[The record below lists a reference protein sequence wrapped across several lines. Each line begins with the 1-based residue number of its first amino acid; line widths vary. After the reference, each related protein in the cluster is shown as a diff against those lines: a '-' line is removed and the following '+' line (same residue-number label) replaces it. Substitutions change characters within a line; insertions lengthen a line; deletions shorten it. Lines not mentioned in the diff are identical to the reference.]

1 MPHFNDKY
9 VNSNNMKKLLMSVF
23 SVMMLAAC
31 QGGGDKVPAINVKDM
46 DLSVSPGEDFYLYAN
61 GGWKKNNPLKPEFAR
76 FGSFDVLRENNEI
89 RLNELFAEMAKL
101 SPEQGTVDQKI
112 VDLYKQGL
120 DSVRL
125 NSEGGAPVKKY
136 VDSIYAAAGK
146 DELVKVL
153 ANQNKYGEGGFFSVG
168 VSADLMNSKMQI
180 LYLAQSGLG
189 MGNRDYYVDTA
200 NAKLHEGYTKM
211 LARFFEIS
219 GYDNAAQRA
228 ANAVKIEDRLAEFSW
243 SSVQNR
249 DYTKQ
254 YNPMSTEQICKRWN
268 GFDFATFFQV
278 LGIPAQE
285 KIIVQQPSFFDGF
298 SKLFASASLD
308 ELKDYMAAGLLSSA
322 AGSLSDEYYD
332 ASFDFFSTQMNG
344 VTEKKPR
351 WKRAMSV
358 PNGILG
364 EAVGQM
370 YVKKYFP
377 EEYKQKVLDLVRQL
391 QVSLGQHIDSL
402 AWMSDSTKAYAREK
416 LDAFT
421 VKIGYPD
428 KWKDYSTLN
437 IDPELSYFENLRAA
451 SAWYVA
457 DNLSKLGQPTDPDE
471 WGMTPQTVNAY
482 YNPTTNEI
490 CFPAAILQP
499 PFFNADADDAV
510 NYGAIGVVIGHE
522 MTHGFD
528 DQGRLFDKEGNM
540 TNWWTPED
548 EAAFKER
555 TAILEK
561 QYSEVEIL
569 PGIHA
574 DGALTLGEN
583 IADHGGISIAWT
595 ALHNALGGVE
605 PEPIDGFTAAQRFFI
620 GYAHLWADNATDEAK
635 ARLNKIDV
643 HSLAEERVNVAVR
656 NFPFFFEAFGIK
668 EGDKMWR
675 PEEERVSI
683 W

>member
-1 MPHFNDKY
+1 
-9 VNSNNMKKLLMSVF
+9 MSVF

-228 ANAVKIEDRLAEFSW
+228 ANAVRIEDRLAEFSW

-308 ELKDYMAAGLLSSA
+308 ELKDYMAAGLLISA